1 MSPDKTH
8 YLKRLGNRI
17 RIARKRKGWTQTR
30 LATELGLKPS
40 GLSKIERGQ
49 VNPNIIQLR
58 TIKTA
63 LDMEWEEV
71 FTRLVMVY

>member
-1 MSPDKTH
+1 MDKTQ
-8 YLKRLGNRI
+8 YLEGLGNRI

-30 LATELGLKPS
+30 LATALGLQPS
-40 GLSKIERGQ
+40 GLAKIEKGQ

-58 TIKTA
+58 IIKSA

-71 FTRLVMVY
+71 FSRLVMVY

>member
-1 MSPDKTH
+1 MDKTQ

-17 RIARKRKGWTQTR
+17 RIARKRKGWTQAR
-30 LATELGLKPS
+30 LATELGLQPS
-40 GLSKIERGQ
+40 GLSKIEKGQ

-58 TIKTA
+58 TIKAA

-71 FTRLVMVY
+71 FSRLVMVY

>member
-1 MSPDKTH
+1 MDKTQ

-17 RIARKRKGWTQTR
+17 RIARKRKGWTQAR

-40 GLSKIERGQ
+40 GLSKIENGL

-58 TIKTA
+58 TIKAA
-63 LDMEWEEV
+63 LRMEWEEV
-71 FTRLVMVY
+71 FSKLVMVY

>member
-1 MSPDKTH
+1 MDKTQ
-8 YLKRLGNRI
+8 YLEGLGNRI

-30 LATELGLKPS
+30 LATELGLQPS
-40 GLSKIERGQ
+40 GLAKIERGQ

-58 TIKTA
+58 IIKSA

-71 FTRLVMVY
+71 FSRLVMVY